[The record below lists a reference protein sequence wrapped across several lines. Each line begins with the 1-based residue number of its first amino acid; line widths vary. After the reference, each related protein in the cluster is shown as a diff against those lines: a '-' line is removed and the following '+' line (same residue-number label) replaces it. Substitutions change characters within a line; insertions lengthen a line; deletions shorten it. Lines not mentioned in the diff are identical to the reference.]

1 MRNMHCGMKLIL
13 TSDIDFFFQITT
25 IDDSIDNDPNYV
37 EPTLDIEEKEDDDGD
52 DDDGDND
59 DEVNQDDDFDD
70 HEHDLD
76 DDVGGSS

>member
-1 MRNMHCGMKLIL
+1 MHCGMKLIL
-13 TSDIDFFFQITT
+13 TSDIEFFFQITT

-52 DDDGDND
+52 ND

-76 DDVGGSS
+76 DDVGGAS

>member
-1 MRNMHCGMKLIL
+1 MIFC
-13 TSDIDFFFQITT
+13 SQITT

-52 DDDGDND
+52 DDD
-59 DEVNQDDDFDD
+59 EVNQDDDFDD

-76 DDVGGSS
+76 DDVGGAS

>member
-1 MRNMHCGMKLIL
+1 MHCGMKLIL

-37 EPTLDIEEKEDDDGD
+37 EPTLDIEEKEDDD
-52 DDDGDND
+52 DDGDND

-76 DDVGGSS
+76 DDVGGAS

>member
-1 MRNMHCGMKLIL
+1 MHCGMKLIL
-13 TSDIDFFFQITT
+13 TSDIDFLFFFQIAT

-37 EPTLDIEEKEDDDGD
+37 EATLDIEEDDDGYGD
-52 DDDGDND
+52 DDDD

-76 DDVGGSS
+76 DDVGGAS

>member
-1 MRNMHCGMKLIL
+1 MHQKKW
-13 TSDIDFFFQITT
+13 IDFVLWMETQITT

-76 DDVGGSS
+76 DDVGGAS

>member
-1 MRNMHCGMKLIL
+1 MI
-13 TSDIDFFFQITT
+13 FFFQITT
-25 IDDSIDNDPNYV
+25 IDDSIDNYPNYV
-37 EPTLDIEEKEDDDGD
+37 EPTLDIEEEGDDGD

-76 DDVGGSS
+76 DDVVGAS

>member
-1 MRNMHCGMKLIL
+1 MI
-13 TSDIDFFFQITT
+13 FFLQIRT

-52 DDDGDND
+52 YDGGDDDDGDND
-59 DEVNQDDDFDD
+59 DEANQDDDFDD

-76 DDVGGSS
+76 DDVGGAS

>member
-1 MRNMHCGMKLIL
+1 MRNVYCGTKLIL
-13 TSDIDFFFQITT
+13 TFHIDFFFQITT
-25 IDDSIDNDPNYV
+25 IDNSIDNDPNYV
-37 EPTLDIEEKEDDDGD
+37 EPTLDIEEKE

-76 DDVGGSS
+76 DDVGGAS

>member
-37 EPTLDIEEKEDDDGD
+37 EPTLDIEEKEDDDGN
-52 DDDGDND
+52 ND

-76 DDVGGSS
+76 DDVGGAS

>member
-1 MRNMHCGMKLIL
+1 MI
-13 TSDIDFFFQITT
+13 FFFQITT

-52 DDDGDND
+52 DDD
-59 DEVNQDDDFDD
+59 EVNQDDDFDD

-76 DDVGGSS
+76 DDVGGAS

>member
-1 MRNMHCGMKLIL
+1 MHCGMKLIL

-37 EPTLDIEEKEDDDGD
+37 EPTLDIEEDDDGDD

-59 DEVNQDDDFDD
+59 DEVTR
-70 HEHDLD
+70 
-76 DDVGGSS
+76 